1 MVLLDAEPSP
11 AGAPRALLGRDQELA
26 ILRAFLTG
34 AATDGGSR
42 TAQIHHVGRR
52 SGKAYV
58 TPATAHVRGD
68 VIVIALTFGNQS
80 DWSRDVRRRRL
91 LHPGER
97 PRLPRHKS
105 PVHQPGRRRGPH
117 QLDVQPA
124 ERAGF
129 RQLGIRQ
136 FMRLHAVPARSCMR
150 PREPA
155 HP

>member
-80 DWSRDVRRRRL
+80 D
-91 LHPGER
+91 
-97 PRLPRHKS
+97 
-105 PVHQPGRRRGPH
+105 
-117 QLDVQPA
+117 
-124 ERAGF
+124 
-129 RQLGIRQ
+129 
-136 FMRLHAVPARSCMR
+136 
-150 PREPA
+150 
-155 HP
+155 